1 MTMAGIGDMLR
12 EAREKKSL
20 TIDQAQKQTHIHST
34 VIKALEEGRC
44 DDVLNPTYVKSFL
57 KKYADY
63 LGLDSRKALDEYGAL
78 HPAAQRQERGLLK
91 PAHPPGLESAPDL
104 SGIAPAARLIA
115 ITVAVVALIV
125 FAGGRIITHFNRQK
139 FIKQAV
145 VLKNASAAKT
155 SKAAKKKS
163 SAKKPV
169 AQAPIPKNVP
179 LKLLLKVN
187 HDVLVKLKVDGNL
200 LFGKVLPK
208 GMAEEF
214 TAEKAINIFVAK
226 GEYIELVLN
235 GKSLGSPGRGV
246 LDAVEVTRN
255 GVRVK

>member
-1 MTMAGIGDMLR
+1 MAGIGDMLR

-20 TIDQAQKQTHIHST
+20 SIDQAQKQTHIHST

-63 LGLDSRKALDEYGAL
+63 LGLDQRKVLDEYRAL
-78 HPAAQRQERGLLK
+78 HPAAQRQERSALK
-91 PAHPPGLESAPDL
+91 PASTPGPESAPGL
-104 SGIAPAARLIA
+104 PGIMPAIKRIA
-115 ITVAVVALIV
+115 VAAACVALVV
-125 FAGGRIITHFNRQK
+125 FIGGRIITHFNKPK
-139 FIKQAV
+139 FVKQSV
-145 VLKNASAAKT
+145 VLKNAPAAKA

-163 SAKKPV
+163 SAKKP
-169 AQAPIPKNVP
+169 ATQAAIPKSVP

-187 HDVLVKLKVDGNL
+187 HDVLVKLKVDSNL

-235 GKSLGSPGRGV
+235 GKSLGSPGKGV
-246 LDAVEVTRN
+246 LDNVEITRS